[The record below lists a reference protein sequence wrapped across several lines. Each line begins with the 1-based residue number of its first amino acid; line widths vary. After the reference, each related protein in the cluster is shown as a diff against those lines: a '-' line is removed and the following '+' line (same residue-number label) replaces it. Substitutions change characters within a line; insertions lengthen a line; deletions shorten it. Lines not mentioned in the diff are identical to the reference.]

1 MNRIAFH
8 KTGLAVVA
16 GGLMLL
22 ASCTS
27 DPNSPGVE
35 FMPDMYR
42 SLSHETYGQ
51 YTVVTTDSNGVET
64 EVVGNTARLPV
75 EGTIPR
81 GWYTPFPYADNAA
94 DRLAAGEELKSPFTT
109 EEKMAYLAEGKKAY
123 DKWCTHCHGAT
134 GAGDGQVVK
143 SGHPNP
149 QPYDSE
155 TLKNLSEGTIYTTI
169 MLGKGMMG
177 SHASQI
183 EEPDRWKIVAYVQTL
198 QGKSL
203 EGADAEEAPAEGDTD
218 TADAED
224 AGTETAALH

>member
-22 ASCTS
+22 AACTS
-27 DPNSPGVE
+27 DPNSAGVE

-42 SLSHETYGQ
+42 SPSHETYGQ
-51 YTVVTTDSNGVET
+51 FTVVSTDSNGVET
-64 EVVGNTARLPV
+64 EMVGNTARLPV

-81 GWYTPFPYADNAA
+81 GWYNPFPYADTNE
-94 DRLAAGEELKSPFTT
+94 DRALAGEEVKSPFTM
-109 EEKMAYLAEGKKAY
+109 EEKKMYLAEGKKAY
-123 DKWCTHCHGAT
+123 EKWCVHCHGAA
-134 GAGDGQVVK
+134 GKGDGQVVK
-143 SGHPNP
+143 TGHPP
-149 QPYDSE
+149 PSAYDSDQ
-155 TLKNLSEGTIYTTI
+155 LKDLSEGTIYTTI

-203 EGADAEEAPAEGDTD
+203 DGEAAEEAPAEGDAE
-218 TADAED
+218 TAEADD
-224 AGTETAALH
+224 AGTETASIN